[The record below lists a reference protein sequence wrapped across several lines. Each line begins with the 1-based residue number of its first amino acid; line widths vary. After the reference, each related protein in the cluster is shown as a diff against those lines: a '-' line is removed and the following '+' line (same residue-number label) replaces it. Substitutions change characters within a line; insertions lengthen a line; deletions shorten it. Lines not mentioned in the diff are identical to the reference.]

1 MWVEHLLVDLRR
13 EGYRPVAWVA
23 YLRRA
28 FAYGRERALA
38 NPAAVRS
45 ILFVGLVL
53 FLGSVAGSAILAL
66 AVDAGLGRRV
76 FGWTAVG
83 LVPLVSLTLLHV
95 ELLRDRTGTPLDA
108 LGWPSALTLSRVAM
122 VPAFLVFMAAGRAR
136 LALVVFLFAILSDL
150 LDGWVARSFH
160 QETRFGAILDPL
172 ADILCSFWLFVG
184 MWLGGLLP
192 WTALA
197 LAAARTV
204 VLLGGGSLLYVTL
217 GPVHI
222 HSTVPGK
229 MTGLLLTGLVAARLA
244 IAAFDLGGLERP
256 LTPIVVDALVVLLG
270 FTVLYGVAIGW
281 INLRR
286 LRTRHG
292 AERVITDVRFG
303 A

>member
-1 MWVEHLLVDLRR
+1 MWVEHLLVDLRAAR
-13 EGYRPVAWVA
+13 YRPGAWLT

-28 FAYGRERALA
+28 IGFGRERALA

-53 FLGSVAGSAILAL
+53 FVLSVAGSAALAL
-66 AVDAGLGRRV
+66 GVDPALGRRA
-76 FGWTAVG
+76 FGWTVLG
-83 LVPLVSLTLLHV
+83 LVPLITLTLLHV
-95 ELLRDRTGTPLDA
+95 ELLRDRDGTPLDA
-108 LGWPSALTLSRVAM
+108 LGWPSALTLSRVAL
-122 VPAFLVFMAAGRAR
+122 VPAFLVFMAAGRMR
-136 LALVVFLFAILSDL
+136 LGFVVFLFAILTDL
-150 LDGWVARSFH
+150 LDGWVARRFR

-184 MWLGGLLP
+184 MSLGGLLP
-192 WTALA
+192 WPALA
-197 LAAARTV
+197 LATVRAA
-204 VLLGGGSLLYVTL
+204 LLLAGGSYLYVTL

-244 IAAFDLGGLERP
+244 IAAFDFGGLERP
-256 LTPIVVDALVVLLG
+256 LTPIVSDALVVLLG
-270 FTVLYGVAIGW
+270 FTVLYGLTIGW

-286 LRTRHG
+286 LRSRSG
-292 AERVITDVRFG
+292 AERVLTDVRFG